1 MKTYKQI
8 VQETVDA
15 PRSPDE
21 RRFLQKHVVKVTDY
35 PVDNPK
41 PNTKMKKRRGDLTDS
56 EDKKVYEEVELDEGD
71 KVTVKPKGNSRYFT
85 IIKTTNTKF
94 YPIGDEISDDDIS
107 MMQSDGKVK
116 VDIKESTELDEAVMQ
131 GSKDHLKKLQDMLD
145 KVKPGSADHS
155 QIRGAIESMF
165 GKKHIPAKHRNVKP
179 NMYEEVE
186 LDEVFKVGVL
196 KLKDDSTV
204 KLTNDDAQVLNNLY
218 KNLNTSNSTRMIEKL
233 YADKKSFSEILA
245 FAKEAM

>member
-85 IIKTTNTKF
+85 IIKTTNTKS

-116 VDIKESTELDEAVMQ
+116 VDIKESTELD
-131 GSKDHLKKLQDMLD
+131 G
-145 KVKPGSADHS
+145 
-155 QIRGAIESMF
+155 
-165 GKKHIPAKHRNVKP
+165 
-179 NMYEEVE
+179 
-186 LDEVFKVGVL
+186 VFKAGSM
-196 KLKDDSTV
+196 KLNDGSSV
-204 KLTNDDAQVLNNLY
+204 KLSSDDASALNELF
-218 KNLNTSNSTRMIEKL
+218 KSLNSNNKSKMKQIL
-233 YADKKSFSEILA
+233 NQSKKGYNEILS
-245 FAKEAM
+245 FAKAM